1 MGFWGALWRRGTE
14 GAGAGPSRR
23 AVGEGGTDGRVGCAG
38 EGGGGAGTG
47 HDAARDMADG
57 RVHGPESAGRPGGG
71 SDGSRSEESAGTGQG
86 GGLAVAADGV
96 AVELRGLVMRFG
108 AVEALRG
115 LDARIPAGR
124 ITGLVGPD
132 GAGKT
137 TLLRLLAGLME
148 PAAGQALLFG
158 RPARE
163 VAAAAPNSIG
173 YMPQRFGL
181 YEDLS
186 VMANL
191 RLHARLRGLEGE
203 ARDALFDK
211 LLAFTSL
218 GPFTRRLAGRL
229 SGGMKQ
235 KLGIACALLGA
246 PRVLLLDEPGVG
258 VDPLSRQELWQMV
271 SELSDDGMTVIWST
285 AYLDEAA
292 RCPGILMLDGGR
304 ILYDGPPEGLTARV
318 EGRVYHVPPG
328 AEGSKAA
335 LARWTRM
342 PGVEDALMQGSRI
355 RVLLGEAP
363 PRDTLAAVR
372 EAGGEVIPAR
382 LEDAYMHMV
391 GGLNQEP
398 SPYGRMRREDGRF
411 THLAQDAPERIVAR
425 ELTKCYGSFTA
436 ANHIS
441 FTVRAGEIFGLLG
454 PNGAGKSTTFRML
467 CGLSRPTSGQCS
479 VDGVDLLRAGSAA
492 RARLG
497 YMAQKFSL
505 YLDIPVR
512 ENILA
517 CAELYGLAPQR
528 RKELLPVLARALELG
543 GYLDSRTSSLPLGQK
558 QRLALLCATLHEPP
572 VLFLDEPTSGVDA
585 RTRRDFWKHI
595 TAMTEAGTSV
605 LVTTHFMEEAEY
617 CDRMALIYRGAMI
630 SMGTPDELK
639 ASCRGLPGLPEDPT
653 LEDAFI
659 ASIRRY
665 DAEHP
670 Q

>member
-1 MGFWGALWRRGTE
+1 MSFWSAWWRRRA
-14 GAGAGPSRR
+14 AGAPDTARP
-23 AVGEGGTDGRVGCAG
+23 AHGR
-38 EGGGGAGTG
+38 
-47 HDAARDMADG
+47 ADG
-57 RVHGPESAGRPGGG
+57 DDRSKEAGRPAAPEAVQDAATPQ
-71 SDGSRSEESAGTGQG
+71 DGI
-86 GGLAVAADGV
+86 
-96 AVELRGLVMRFG
+96 AVELRGLAMRFG

-163 VAAAAPNSIG
+163 VAADAPNSIG

-203 ARDALFDK
+203 ARDALFDR

-292 RCPGILMLDGGR
+292 RCPGIIMLDGGR

-318 EGRVYHVPPG
+318 EGRVFHVPPG
-328 AEGSKAA
+328 SEGSKAA
-335 LARWTRM
+335 LARWTRT

-355 RVLLGEAP
+355 RVLLGRDAP
-363 PRDTLAAVR
+363 ESTRAAVR
-372 EAGGEVIPAR
+372 EAGGENVPAR

-398 SPYGRMRREDGRF
+398 SPYGRTGGEGGG
-411 THLAQDAPERIVAR
+411 HVPQLSVEAPERIVAK
-425 ELTKCYGSFTA
+425 ELTKRFGDFTA
-436 ANHIS
+436 ADHIS

-492 RARLG
+492 RSRLG

-505 YLDIPVR
+505 YGELTVQQNMRLMAD
-512 ENILA
+512 
-517 CAELYGLAPQR
+517 LYGLERGRVKPRIEQLVEALDLETFR
-528 RKELLPVLARALELG
+528 DVRAFN
-543 GYLDSRTSSLPLGQK
+543 LPLGQK
-558 QRLALLCATLHEPP
+558 QRLAMACATLHEPP
-572 VLFLDEPTSGVDA
+572 VLFLDEPTSGVDP
-585 RTRRDFWKHI
+585 RTRREFWKHI
-595 TAMTEAGTSV
+595 NAMTQNGVAV

-617 CDRMALIYRGAMI
+617 CDEIALVFQGGIIAR
-630 SMGTPDELK
+630 GTPDELK
-639 ASCRGLPGLPEDPT
+639 GKAPGAAKNGGAADMT
-653 LEDAFI
+653 LEEAFI
-659 ASIRRY
+659 AYIEEVQRKGGH
-665 DAEHP
+665 A
-670 Q
+670 